1 MENSSTSILPF
12 PVEPGHRCR
21 PVAGWLLS
29 AAGHTA
35 MYVLV
40 GGWFLGWG
48 IALELWGNLPGL
60 ALFVITVP
68 LIFLVFPSMAA
79 LVARGRRMRALP
91 AFELLQRERQAPV
104 VLLRSF
110 NDDDLI
116 DPSYP
121 ATNRVVPDRYENR
134 LIEALA
140 PLGPA
145 VALGRPGEREP
156 ELGAA
161 RLYVKDENWQHAI
174 TWLMERAAVV
184 VAIVGGSPGLWW
196 EIELA
201 IEQTPLHR
209 MLFFFPYPAPPETRR
224 SYWRTAFLQHQVWG
238 RFIRRKLFPVMD
250 AERQARYQAFRER
263 VNPRLPH
270 PLPNT
275 LGGARFIAFSTEG
288 RPQLIKAVAPSILT
302 RVITMNFDPKMDI
315 PFKLELQSFV
325 SNRLMEQARPR

>member
-1 MENSSTSILPF
+1 MDNPRTSNLPF
-12 PVEPGHRCR
+12 PVEPGHRRR

-29 AAGHTA
+29 AVGHIA
-35 MYVLV
+35 MYILV

-48 IALELWGNLPGL
+48 IALEHWGNLPGL
-60 ALFVITVP
+60 ALFVATAP
-68 LIFLVFPSMAA
+68 LIFITFPSMAA

-91 AFELLQRERQAPV
+91 ALELLQHERQAPV
-104 VLLRSF
+104 VLLRSV

-134 LIEALA
+134 LIEALV

-161 RLYVKDENWQHAI
+161 RMYVKHEHWQHAV

-184 VAIVGGSPGLWW
+184 VAVVGASPGLWW

-201 IEQTPLHR
+201 IEQIPLHR
-209 MLFFFPYPAPPETRR
+209 LLFFFPYPAPAKTRH

-238 RFIRRKLFPVMD
+238 RFIRRKLFPSMD

-263 VNPRLPH
+263 ISPRLPH

-275 LGGARFIAFSTEG
+275 LGNARFIAFSTEG
-288 RPQLIKAVAPSILT
+288 RPQLIKPAVPSKLT
-302 RVITMNFDPKMDI
+302 RVLTMNFDPRMDI
-315 PFKLELQSFV
+315 PFKRELQSFV
-325 SNRLMEQARPR
+325 SSRLMEQARPR